1 MNIIIIVIVKNVKNK
16 ERTNKNYVN
25 HNLATIM
32 WYSNNNNGGKMSIVK
47 KKTSLDYILELDP
60 LNLLHDNEQLNLP
73 LWEDEDIESEDYI
86 ETINKNGKIKM
97 EEE

>member
-1 MNIIIIVIVKNVKNK
+1 
-16 ERTNKNYVN
+16 
-25 HNLATIM
+25 
-32 WYSNNNNGGKMSIVK
+32 MSIAK

-73 LWEDEDIESEDYI
+73 LWEDEDIESEDYVAMVY
-86 ETINKNGKIKM
+86 KNGKIKM

>member
-1 MNIIIIVIVKNVKNK
+1 
-16 ERTNKNYVN
+16 
-25 HNLATIM
+25 
-32 WYSNNNNGGKMSIVK
+32 MSIVK

-73 LWEDEDIESEDYI
+73 LWEDEDIEGEDYI
-86 ETINKNGKIKM
+86 EIINKNGKIKM